1 MASITSAGAAAAAAA
16 AAPVAL
22 SGSLLDSCW
31 VLPFMPA
38 CYGYYFALFAAISPH
53 FWAAMGIAIAIGVS
67 VLGAASGIYI
77 TGCSLMAAA
86 VKHPRIS
93 SKNLVSV
100 IFCEASA
107 IYGVIM
113 AILISSRWFESP
125 EDGGTPFTAFAGYA
139 LFFSGCMVGFSNLMC
154 GLAVGIVG
162 SSCALSDAQN
172 PSLFVKI
179 LIVEIFASALG
190 LFGVIVAII
199 CSAK

>member
-1 MASITSAGAAAAAAA
+1 MAAQVAAGAAVL
-16 AAPVAL
+16 AAPLIAET
-22 SGSLLDSCW
+22 SLLNSCW

-38 CYGYYFALFAAISPH
+38 CYAYYYSIFLAIPSH
-53 FWAAMGIAIAIGVS
+53 FFAAMGVAIAIGIS
-67 VLGAASGIYI
+67 VLGAATGIYI
-77 TGCSLMAAA
+77 TGVSLLSAA

-93 SKNLVSV
+93 SKNLVSI

-113 AILISSRWFESP
+113 AILISSRWYEVP
-125 EDGGTPFTAFAGYA
+125 EDGSGTPFPLFTGYA
-139 LFFSGCMVGFSNLMC
+139 LFFSGCMVGFSNLVC
-154 GLAVGIVG
+154 GIAVGIVG

>member
-1 MASITSAGAAAAAAA
+1 MAAIADSGAAAAAAA
-16 AAPVAL
+16 AAPAL

-31 VLPFMPA
+31 LLPFMPA
-38 CYGYYFALFAAISPH
+38 CYGYYFALFNAISPH
-53 FWAAMGIAIAIGVS
+53 YWAAMGIAIAIGVS

-125 EDGGTPFTAFAGYA
+125 EDGPPFSAFAGYA
-139 LFFSGCMVGFSNLMC
+139 LFFSGCMVGFSNLVC
-154 GLAVGIVG
+154 GLAVGVVG

-172 PSLFVKI
+172 PALFVKI